1 MIETVFVFGFV
12 NIIFELVLISMVPVK
27 PRLRLLGSEMR
38 SILHLI
44 MLLIN
49 ITVHWGTVI
58 GTMSSIVAFC
68 ASILTVN
75 IARKAFGFIES
86 GRYYTVGW
94 IKYSVKELT

>member
-1 MIETVFVFGFV
+1 MIETVFVFGLV

-27 PRLRLLGSEMR
+27 PRLRLLGGDSR
-38 SILHLI
+38 SLLHVA
-44 MLLIN
+44 MLLTNLI
-49 ITVHWGTVI
+49 VHWGTVI

-75 IARKAFGFIES
+75 VARKAFGFIES

>member
-1 MIETVFVFGFV
+1 
-12 NIIFELVLISMVPVK
+12 MVPVRS
-27 PRLRLLGSEMR
+27 RLRLLGSNSR
-38 SILHLI
+38 SLLHI
-44 MLLIN
+44 AMLLANLI
-49 ITVHWGTVI
+49 VHWGTVI

-94 IKYSVKELT
+94 IKYNVKELT

>member
-1 MIETVFVFGFV
+1 MIETVFVFGLV
-12 NIIFELVLISMVPVK
+12 NIVFELVLISMVPVK
-27 PRLRLLGSEMR
+27 PRLRLLGSNSR
-38 SILHLI
+38 SLLHVA
-44 MLLIN
+44 MLLANLI
-49 ITVHWGTVI
+49 VHWGTVI